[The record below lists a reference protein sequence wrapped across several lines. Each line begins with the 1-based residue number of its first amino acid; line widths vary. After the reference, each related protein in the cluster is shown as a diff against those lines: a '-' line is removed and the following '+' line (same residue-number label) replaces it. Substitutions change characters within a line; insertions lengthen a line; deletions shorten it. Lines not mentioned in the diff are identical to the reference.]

1 MYFHIDFN
9 MGNIPKNSFSVLA
22 LILLSSFMQNKREV
36 PLRID
41 PYPDFSSKY
50 VKSRNIEVMLP
61 PGYNENQSYDV
72 IYMHDGQNVFNPETA
87 YAGDAWEVDKAM
99 RILIEENKIRP
110 AIVVAIWNTP
120 LRMNEYMP
128 AQPAEESRR
137 RAIAEGWEDELLSDN
152 YLKFIVSELKPFIDS
167 IYPTLQRR
175 ENTFIMGSSMGGLIS
190 IYALSEYPNVF
201 GGAACISTHWPA
213 LDGVFL
219 DYVKNNL
226 PQPENHKVY
235 FDHGTETQD
244 VQYETFQQKV
254 DEMIE
259 NKGFTRGKNWLTLKF
274 DGADHS
280 EKAWQERVHL
290 PLMFF
295 LGKK

>member
-1 MYFHIDFN
+1 

-235 FDHGTETQD
+235 FDYGTETQD

-274 DGADHS
+274 DGAGHS